1 MNSIE
6 TERLTK
12 RFRLLNSYRDLLL
25 YPWQRSTKLAVD
37 ELTLTVN
44 GGELFGLLG
53 ENGAGKTTLIRMLS
67 TTLLPTSGRGVVAG
81 HDVVREPHQ
90 VRRMIGLVTGD
101 ERSFYWRLTGRQ
113 NLVYFATLYHLSSHE
128 MRPRVDALL
137 ETLGIGQYADQ
148 PFNTYSAGTR
158 QKFAIA
164 RGLLTDPQLLFL
176 DEPTR
181 SLDPIAADEVRR
193 YISQHIVGDL
203 GRTVLLATHTLSEAE
218 AICSRVG
225 IIRHGRLVAI
235 GSMDELRRRMKLG
248 SVLELVL
255 DTASAELMTRIGQ
268 VQGGRTRRWGKPES
282 GVRWA
287 RGRARC
293 RPSRCGRLR
302 RSSPVVHHEVTDPRG
317 DLSGRTRRR
326 SRRAGG
332 VVGDAGC
339 PGVGPGRL
347 GGVRA

>member
-255 DTASAELMTRIGQ
+255 DTASAELRTRIGQ
-268 VQGGRTRRWGKPES
+268 V
-282 GVRWA
+282 
-287 RGRARC
+287 
-293 RPSRCGRLR
+293 
-302 RSSPVVHHEVTDPRG
+302 
-317 DLSGRTRRR
+317 
-326 SRRAGG
+326 
-332 VVGDAGC
+332 
-339 PGVGPGRL
+339 PGVENVSGGPGDGASLRVEFD
-347 GGVRA
+347 GREGVLDAVLRVVADCGARVQSCTTRSPTLEEIYRAVHAGDPGEQGA